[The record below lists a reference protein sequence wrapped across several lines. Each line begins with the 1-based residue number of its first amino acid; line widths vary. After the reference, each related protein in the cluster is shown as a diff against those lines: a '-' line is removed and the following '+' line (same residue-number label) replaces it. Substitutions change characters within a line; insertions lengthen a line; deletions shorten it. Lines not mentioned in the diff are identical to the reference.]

1 MNRQSPCNETA
12 ALTRD
17 ALDPARSVVVE
28 ACAGSGKTWLL
39 ASRIVRL
46 LLAGVA
52 PGEIL
57 AITFTRKAAREIEAR
72 VIGWL
77 RQLAME
83 EDAAIDNF
91 LAERGLV
98 ADTADPTLRQ
108 AVRGLYE
115 RVLAAQPGLAV
126 NTFHAWFLQLVDAA
140 PLSANL
146 AGVSLIEPGVRQFDE
161 LWRAFIATL
170 PGEPAQR
177 VSDDVD
183 PAPAL
188 VRLLET
194 AGLEAVRRLIHRA
207 YERRSEWLALAEADG
222 DSTTPAARVVSSLQ
236 ALLGV
241 GAPGEALA
249 AFFADG
255 WPGDWQ
261 AYLGLLE
268 KSELKGDRAS
278 AAAVRAALAEADAD
292 ARFTLLRAA
301 MLNKDGSIPVK
312 KAGAALD
319 KRYTPAGARRFLALH
334 AALCQRLVDC
344 GERRLAEH
352 ILAFNRDACV
362 VFTAFLAHAEAI
374 KQGRRQI
381 DFVDAE
387 WRVLQL
393 LRAPETSA
401 FLQARLDARY
411 RHVLLDEFQDTNPL
425 QWQILRAWLD
435 AYSDDWRP
443 RIFLVGDPKQSIYRF
458 RRAEPRLFGIA
469 ADFLVRAYGALRCT
483 LDATRRNAQPVV
495 DAVNAVFLGLSEFA
509 PFRAQTTFAEGIP
522 GRVELLPL
530 FGADAGGP
538 AGEAEAGSAADAAA
552 NTAAADAGKARVDG
566 HLRDP
571 LTEAAQETEDLRQIR
586 EAEALAKKIGEIVGH
601 AGGGAWQLH
610 DSDRIGGGPRP
621 ARYGDILLLVRTRSK
636 LAVYERALSAAG
648 IPYEA
653 ASRGGLL
660 ATLEASDI
668 AALLEFLAMP
678 LDNLKLAHVLRSPIF
693 ACSNEEL
700 LLLAFPQILPP
711 LSSNAAPQSTPD
723 SWWRRLAEL
732 TAGGQAPPRLLR
744 AARLLASWLRIAGDL
759 PTHDLLDRIY
769 HEGEVFARYRR
780 ASPEYRAAAVEA
792 NLNALLLLALDLDGG
807 RYPSLSRFV
816 DELRN
821 LREADAGDAPD
832 EGEVVSAQT
841 VSNRVR
847 ILTIHAAKGLEAPI
861 VWLLDANAT
870 ARPAEPWDVIVDW
883 PPEEASPRHFSF
895 FGRKDARGAARRF
908 LFDAQAQAAQ
918 REELNLL
925 YVAMTRARQ
934 VFIASGSE
942 QGRKSDSPQSEEK
955 SAYRLLK
962 HALES
967 VQTLPVEPGS
977 TLVHGDDLTGA
988 ASVDAETCTVA
999 MPAPAQA
1006 VPPTA
1011 APAFTAVGS
1020 LRPASDD
1027 AARFGTL
1034 LHALLE
1040 RLADDGHID
1049 RLEAFAHWR
1058 IPGFDEETHR
1068 RAWPVVRR
1076 LLSAPA
1082 LRVFFD
1088 PARYRRAWNEI
1099 ELADRDGRLLR
1110 IDRLVE
1116 LDDALWVLDYK
1127 SSSGET
1133 ARLDAY
1139 REQVRGY
1146 CRALA
1151 DIFPDRTI
1159 RGALVFADAELLEI
1173 E

>member
-1 MNRQSPCNETA
+1 MNTLSHASQTA
-12 ALTRD
+12 RLTRD

-98 ADTADPTLRQ
+98 ADAADPTLRQ
-108 AVRGLYE
+108 AARGLYE

-170 PGEPAQR
+170 PGESAQR
-177 VSDDVD
+177 VSDDAD
-183 PAPAL
+183 PALAL

-236 ALLGV
+236 ALLGA

-249 AFFADG
+249 VFFADG

-278 AAAVRAALAEADAD
+278 TAALRAALAEADAD

-352 ILAFNRDACV
+352 ILAFNRDACA
-362 VFTAFLAHAEAI
+362 VFTAFLAYAEAV

-469 ADFLVRAYGALRCT
+469 ADFLVRAYGALCCT

-495 DAVNAVFLGLSEFA
+495 DAVNAVFLGLPEFA

-530 FGADAGGP
+530 FGAHADEAGDAEEKAAGAGTDAP
-538 AGEAEAGSAADAAA
+538 AG
-552 NTAAADAGKARVDG
+552 RP
-566 HLRDP
+566 LRDP

-601 AGGGAWQLH
+601 AGGSAWQLH
-610 DSDRIGGGPRP
+610 DPDRMGGGPRP

-678 LDNLKLAHVLRSPIF
+678 LDNLKLAHVLRSPVF

-807 RYPSLSRFV
+807 RYPSLSCFV

-861 VWLLDANAT
+861 VWLLDANAA

-895 FGRKDARGAARRF
+895 FGRKDARGVARRF

-955 SAYRLLK
+955 SAYRLLE

-1088 PARYRRAWNEI
+1088 PARYRRAWNEV

-1159 RGALVFADAELLEI
+1159 HGALVFADAELLEI

>member
-1 MNRQSPCNETA
+1 MNTLSHASQTA
-12 ALTRD
+12 RLTRD

-98 ADTADPTLRQ
+98 ADAADPTLRQ
-108 AVRGLYE
+108 AARGLYE

-170 PGEPAQR
+170 PGESAQR
-177 VSDDVD
+177 VSDDAD
-183 PAPAL
+183 PALAL

-236 ALLGV
+236 ALLGA

-249 AFFADG
+249 VFFADG

-278 AAAVRAALAEADAD
+278 TAALRAALAEADAD

-352 ILAFNRDACV
+352 ILAFNRDACA
-362 VFTAFLAHAEAI
+362 VFTAFLAYAEAV

-469 ADFLVRAYGALRCT
+469 ADFLVRAYGALCCT

-495 DAVNAVFLGLSEFA
+495 DAVNAVFLGLPEFA

-530 FGADAGGP
+530 FGAHADEAGDAEEKAAGAGTDAP
-538 AGEAEAGSAADAAA
+538 AG
-552 NTAAADAGKARVDG
+552 RP
-566 HLRDP
+566 LRDP

-601 AGGGAWQLH
+601 AGGSAWQLH
-610 DSDRIGGGPRP
+610 DPDRMGGGPRP

-678 LDNLKLAHVLRSPIF
+678 LDNLKLAHVLRSPVF

-861 VWLLDANAT
+861 VWLLDANAA

-895 FGRKDARGAARRF
+895 FGRKDARGVARRF

-955 SAYRLLK
+955 SAYRLLE

-1088 PARYRRAWNEI
+1088 PARYRRAWNEV

-1159 RGALVFADAELLEI
+1159 HGALVFADAELLEI

>member
-1 MNRQSPCNETA
+1 MNTPSPASQTA
-12 ALTRD
+12 RLTRD

-46 LLAGVA
+46 LLTGVA

-98 ADTADPTLRQ
+98 ADAADSTLRQ
-108 AVRGLYE
+108 VARGLYE

-170 PGEPAQR
+170 SGEPAQR
-177 VSDDVD
+177 VSDDAD

-194 AGLEAVRRLIHRA
+194 AGLDAVRRLIHRA

-222 DSTTPAARVVSSLQ
+222 GSTTPAARVVSSLQ
-236 ALLGV
+236 ALLGA

-255 WPGDWQ
+255 WSGDWQ
-261 AYLGLLE
+261 AYLALLE
-268 KSELKGDRAS
+268 MSELKKERAS
-278 AAAVRAALAEADAD
+278 AAMLRAALAEADAD

-312 KAGAALD
+312 KAGATLD

-334 AALCQRLVDC
+334 AALCQRLLDC
-344 GERRLAEH
+344 SERRLAEH
-352 ILAFNRDACV
+352 ILAFNRDACA
-362 VFTAFLAHAEAI
+362 VFTAFLAHAEAV

-387 WRVLQL
+387 WCVLQL

-425 QWQILRAWLD
+425 QWQILRTWLD

-495 DAVNAVFLGLSEFA
+495 DAVNAVFLGLPEFA

-530 FGADAGGP
+530 FGADAGSS
-538 AGEAEAGSAADAAA
+538 AGEADAGS
-552 NTAAADAGKARVDG
+552 AADAGKARVDG

-571 LTEAAQETEDLRQIR
+571 LTEPAQAEEDLRQIR

-601 AGGGAWQLH
+601 AGGSAWQVH
-610 DSDRIGGGPRP
+610 DPDSMGGEQRP

-668 AALLEFLAMP
+668 TALLEFLAMP

-711 LSSNAAPQSTPD
+711 LSSNAAPQSALD

-841 VSNRVR
+841 ASNRVR

-861 VWLLDANAT
+861 VWLLDANAA

-925 YVAMTRARQ
+925 YVAMTRAQQ

-955 SAYRLLK
+955 SAYRLLE

-977 TLVHGDDLTGA
+977 TLVHGDDLTRA
-988 ASVDAETCTVA
+988 APVDAETCTATMSV
-999 MPAPAQA
+999 PAQ
-1006 VPPTA
+1006 VLSPTA

-1040 RLADDGHID
+1040 RLADGGRID

-1058 IPGFDEETHR
+1058 IPGFDEEAHR
-1068 RAWPVVRR
+1068 RAWPVVKR

-1082 LRVFFD
+1082 LQVFFD
-1088 PARYRRAWNEI
+1088 SARYRRAWNEI

-1146 CRALA
+1146 CRVLA

-1159 RGALVFADAELLEI
+1159 HGALVFADAELLEI

>member
-1 MNRQSPCNETA
+1 MNTLSHASQTTR
-12 ALTRD
+12 LTRD

-57 AITFTRKAAREIEAR
+57 AITFTCKAAREIEAR

-98 ADTADPTLRQ
+98 ADAADSTLRQ
-108 AVRGLYE
+108 AARGLYE

-161 LWRAFIATL
+161 LWRAFVATL
-170 PGEPAQR
+170 PGESAQR
-177 VSDDVD
+177 VSDDAD

-236 ALLGV
+236 ALLGA

-278 AAAVRAALAEADAD
+278 AAALRAALAEANAD

-301 MLNKDGSIPVK
+301 MLNKDGSVPVK

-319 KRYTPAGARRFLALH
+319 KRYTPAGAQCFLALH

-344 GERRLAEH
+344 SERRLAEQ
-352 ILAFNRDACV
+352 ILAFNRDACA
-362 VFTAFLAHAEAI
+362 VFTAFLAHAEAV

-495 DAVNAVFLGLSEFA
+495 DAVNAVFLGLPEFA
-509 PFRAQTTFAEGIP
+509 PFRAQTTFVEGIP

-530 FGADAGGP
+530 FGADAGGS
-538 AGEAEAGSAADAAA
+538 AGEAAAGSAADIA
-552 NTAAADAGKARVDG
+552 TADAGKTRVDE

-571 LTEAAQETEDLRQIR
+571 LTEPAQAEEDLRQIR
-586 EAEALAKKIGEIVGH
+586 EAEALAKKIGEIIGH
-601 AGGGAWQLH
+601 AGGSAWYLH
-610 DSDRIGGGPRP
+610 DPDSMGGGPRP

-668 AALLEFLAMP
+668 TALLEFLAMP

-700 LLLAFPQILPP
+700 LLLAFPQIFPP
-711 LSSNAAPQSTPD
+711 LSSNAAPQSALD
-723 SWWRRLAEL
+723 SWWRRLTDLA
-732 TAGGQAPPRLLR
+732 AGGQAPPRLLR

-861 VWLLDANAT
+861 VWLLDANAA
-870 ARPAEPWDVIVDW
+870 ARPVEPWDVIVDW

-942 QGRKSDSPQSEEK
+942 QGRKNDSPQSEEK
-955 SAYRLLK
+955 GAYRLLE

-988 ASVDAETCTVA
+988 APVDAETCTVA

-1040 RLADDGHID
+1040 RLADGGHID

-1058 IPGFDEETHR
+1058 VPGFDEEAHQ
-1068 RAWPVVRR
+1068 RAWPVVKR

-1082 LRVFFD
+1082 LQVFFD

-1151 DIFPDRTI
+1151 AIFPDRTI
-1159 RGALVFADAELLEI
+1159 HGALVFADAELLEI

>member
-1 MNRQSPCNETA
+1 MNRKIPCSETA
-12 ALTRD
+12 RLTRD

-83 EDAAIDNF
+83 KDAAIDNF

-255 WPGDWQ
+255 WLGDWQ

-268 KSELKGDRAS
+268 KSELKGDRS
-278 AAAVRAALAEADAD
+278 STAALRAALAEADAD

-352 ILAFNRDACV
+352 ILAFNRDACA
-362 VFTAFLAHAEAI
+362 VFTAFLAHAEAV

-469 ADFLVRAYGALRCT
+469 ADFLVRAYGALCCT

-495 DAVNAVFLGLSEFA
+495 DAVNAVFLGLPEFA

-530 FGADAGGP
+530 FGAHADEAGDAEEKAAGAGTDAP
-538 AGEAEAGSAADAAA
+538 AG
-552 NTAAADAGKARVDG
+552 RP
-566 HLRDP
+566 LRDP

-678 LDNLKLAHVLRSPIF
+678 LDNLKLAHVLRSPVF

-723 SWWRRLAEL
+723 SWWRRLTDLA
-732 TAGGQAPPRLLR
+732 AGGQAPPHLLR

-769 HEGEVFARYRR
+769 HEGEVFPRYRR

-861 VWLLDANAT
+861 VWLLDANAA

-955 SAYRLLK
+955 SAYRLLE

-967 VQTLPVEPGS
+967 VQTLPVEPGGA
-977 TLVHGDDLTGA
+977 LVHGDDLTGA
-988 ASVDAETCTVA
+988 APVDAETYIAT
-999 MPAPAQA
+999 MPAPAQ
-1006 VPPTA
+1006 VLSPTA

-1058 IPGFDEETHR
+1058 ITGFDEEAHR
-1068 RAWPVVRR
+1068 RAWPVVKR

>member
-1 MNRQSPCNETA
+1 MNTPSPASQSA
-12 ALTRD
+12 RLTRD
-17 ALDPARSVVVE
+17 ALDPARCVVVE

-98 ADTADPTLRQ
+98 ADAADSTLRQ
-108 AVRGLYE
+108 AARGLYE

-177 VSDDVD
+177 VSDDAD

-194 AGLEAVRRLIHRA
+194 AGLDAVRRLVHRA

-268 KSELKGDRAS
+268 MSELKKERAS
-278 AAAVRAALAEADAD
+278 AAMLRAALAEADAD

-312 KAGAALD
+312 KAGATLD

-334 AALCQRLVDC
+334 AALCQRLLDC
-344 GERRLAEH
+344 SERRLAEH
-352 ILAFNRDACV
+352 ILAFNRDACA
-362 VFTAFLAHAEAI
+362 VFTAFLAHAEAV

-495 DAVNAVFLGLSEFA
+495 DAVNAVFLGLPEFA
-509 PFRAQTTFAEGIP
+509 PFRAQTTFA
-522 GRVELLPL
+522 
-530 FGADAGGP
+530 DAGGW
-538 AGEAEAGSAADAAA
+538 AGEAAAGSAADIS
-552 NTAAADAGKARVDG
+552 AADAGKTRVDG

-571 LTEAAQETEDLRQIR
+571 LTEPAQETEDLRQIR

-601 AGGGAWQLH
+601 AGGSAWQLH
-610 DSDRIGGGPRP
+610 DPDSMGGGPRS

-668 AALLEFLAMP
+668 TALLEFLAMP
-678 LDNLKLAHVLRSPIF
+678 LDNLKLAHVMRSPIF

-723 SWWRRLAEL
+723 SWWRRLTDLA
-732 TAGGQAPPRLLR
+732 AGGQAPPRLLR

-861 VWLLDANAT
+861 VWLLDANAS

-934 VFIASGSE
+934 VFIASGSG

-955 SAYRLLK
+955 SAYRLLE

-967 VQTLPVEPGS
+967 VQTLPVEPGG

-988 ASVDAETCTVA
+988 APVDAETCTVA
-999 MPAPAQA
+999 MSAPAQA
-1006 VPPTA
+1006 VPPTT

-1040 RLADDGHID
+1040 RLADGGHID

-1058 IPGFDEETHR
+1058 VPGFDEEAHQ
-1068 RAWPVVRR
+1068 RAWPVVKR

-1082 LRVFFD
+1082 LQVFFD

-1159 RGALVFADAELLEI
+1159 HGALVFADAELLEI

>member
-1 MNRQSPCNETA
+1 MNTLSHASQTA
-12 ALTRD
+12 RLTRD
-17 ALDPARSVVVE
+17 ALDSARSVVVE

-72 VIGWL
+72 VIDWL

-83 EDAAIDNF
+83 EDAAIDDF

-98 ADTADPTLRQ
+98 ADAADPTLRQ
-108 AVRGLYE
+108 AARGLYE

-170 PGEPAQR
+170 PGESAQR

-236 ALLGV
+236 ALLGA

-255 WPGDWQ
+255 WSGDWQ

-278 AAAVRAALAEADAD
+278 AAALRAALAEADAD

-301 MLNKDGSIPVK
+301 MLNKDGSVPVK

-319 KRYTPAGARRFLALH
+319 KRYTPAGAQRFLALH

-352 ILAFNRDACV
+352 ILAFNRDACA
-362 VFTAFLAHAEAI
+362 VFTAFLAHAEAV

-495 DAVNAVFLGLSEFA
+495 DAVNAVFLGLPEFA

-530 FGADAGGP
+530 FGADAGSSE
-538 AGEAEAGSAADAAA
+538 GEADAGSAADAAA

-571 LTEAAQETEDLRQIR
+571 LTEAAQAAEDLRQIR
-586 EAEALAKKIGEIVGH
+586 EADALAKKIGEIVGH
-601 AGGGAWQLH
+601 AGGSAWHLH
-610 DSDRIGGGPRP
+610 DPDSMGGGPRP

-700 LLLAFPQILPP
+700 LLLAFPQILSP
-711 LSSNAAPQSTPD
+711 LSSNAAPQSAPD
-723 SWWRRLAEL
+723 SWWRRLADL
-732 TAGGQAPPRLLR
+732 AAGGQAPPRLLR

-883 PPEEASPRHFSF
+883 LPEEASPRHFSF

-967 VQTLPVEPGS
+967 VQTLPVEPGG

-988 ASVDAETCTVA
+988 APVDAETCTVA
-999 MPAPAQA
+999 MPTPAQA

-1058 IPGFDEETHR
+1058 IPGFDEEAHR
-1068 RAWPVVRR
+1068 RAWPVVKR

>member
-1 MNRQSPCNETA
+1 MNRQSLCNETA
-12 ALTRD
+12 ALTGN

-57 AITFTRKAAREIEAR
+57 AITFTRKATREIEAR

-83 EDAAIDNF
+83 KDAAIDNF

-98 ADTADPTLRQ
+98 ADAADSTLRQ
-108 AVRGLYE
+108 AARGLYE

-161 LWRAFIATL
+161 LWRAFVATL
-170 PGEPAQR
+170 PGEQAQR

-222 DSTTPAARVVSSLQ
+222 GSTTPAARVVSSLQ

-278 AAAVRAALAEADAD
+278 AAALRAALAEADAD

-312 KAGAALD
+312 KAGATLD
-319 KRYTPAGARRFLALH
+319 KRYTPAGAQRFLALH
-334 AALCQRLVDC
+334 AVLCQRLLDC
-344 GERRLAEH
+344 SERQLAEH
-352 ILAFNRDACV
+352 ILAFNRDACA
-362 VFTAFLAHAEAI
+362 VFTAFLAHAEAV

-495 DAVNAVFLGLSEFA
+495 DAVNAVFLGLPEFA
-509 PFRAQTTFAEGIP
+509 PFRAQTTFTEGIP

-538 AGEAEAGSAADAAA
+538 AGEAEAGSAADA
-552 NTAAADAGKARVDG
+552 GKARVDG

-571 LTEAAQETEDLRQIR
+571 LTEPAQAEEDLRQIR

-601 AGGGAWQLH
+601 AGGSAWYLH
-610 DSDRIGGGPRP
+610 DPDRMGGGPRP

-711 LSSNAAPQSTPD
+711 LSSNAAPQSVPD
-723 SWWRRLAEL
+723 SWWRRLTDLA
-732 TAGGQAPPRLLR
+732 AGGQVPPRLLR

-769 HEGEVFARYRR
+769 HEGEVFPRYRR

-861 VWLLDANAT
+861 VWLLDANAA

-955 SAYRLLK
+955 SAYRLLE

-967 VQTLPVEPGS
+967 VQTLPVEPGGA
-977 TLVHGDDLTGA
+977 LVHGDDLTGA
-988 ASVDAETCTVA
+988 APVDAETCTVA
-999 MPAPAQA
+999 IPAPAQA
-1006 VPPTA
+1006 VSPTA

-1040 RLADDGHID
+1040 RLADGGHID
-1049 RLEAFAHWR
+1049 RLEAFAQWR
-1058 IPGFDEETHR
+1058 VPGFDEEAHQ
-1068 RAWPVVRR
+1068 RAWPVVKR

-1082 LRVFFD
+1082 LQVFFD

-1151 DIFPDRTI
+1151 AIFPDRTI
-1159 RGALVFADAELLEI
+1159 HGALVFADAELLEI